1 MTDQTGEPDQ
11 PFIAFDVLARY
22 AGDAAREVDG
32 VAGLAEGALHRGKA
46 VDVSGDEDTL
56 AVGLSLELAWGR
68 SAAEVA
74 AEVQK
79 RVSEYLAR
87 MASMTPASVDV
98 VFESVSA
105 PPPKR

>member
-1 MTDQTGEPDQ
+1 LDSESLISP
-11 PFIAFDVLARY
+11 DVLARY
-22 AGDAAREVDG
+22 AADAAREVDG
-32 VAGLAEGALHRGKA
+32 VAGLADSPLHRGKGVA
-46 VDVSGDEDTL
+46 VSGDEDTL
-56 AVGLSLELAWGR
+56 AVGLALELTWGR

-74 AEVQK
+74 TEVQK

-87 MASMTPASVDV
+87 MADVTPASVDV

>member
-1 MTDQTGEPDQ
+1 MTDRTDEPDQ
-11 PFIAFDVLARY
+11 PHIAFDVLASY

-32 VAGLAEGALHRGKA
+32 VAGLAEGPLHRGTA
-46 VDVSGDEDTL
+46 VEVSGDEDTL

-98 VFESVSA
+98 VFDSVSA